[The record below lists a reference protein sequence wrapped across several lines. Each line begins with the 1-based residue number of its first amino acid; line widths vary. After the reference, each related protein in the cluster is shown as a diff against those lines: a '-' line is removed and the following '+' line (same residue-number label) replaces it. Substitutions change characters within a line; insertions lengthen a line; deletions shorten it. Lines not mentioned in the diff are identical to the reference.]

1 MVKEAVLKIFEL
13 EEYGQI
19 EKRAKT
25 GGEEWVLEYQMWN
38 DKDRNRDL
46 TVGEK
51 EVLETYN

>member
-25 GGEEWVLEYQMWN
+25 GGEEWVLEYQM
-38 DKDRNRDL
+38 
-46 TVGEK
+46 
-51 EVLETYN
+51 

>member
-1 MVKEAVLKIFEL
+1 MVKEEVLKIFEL